1 MQHKSNALLIFKKWV
16 AVALTVMCVGV
27 ITFACTDITKVQ
39 EVESSERP
47 NIVIIMADD
56 MGFSDIGPY
65 GSEINTPNL
74 DRLAA
79 GGIRF
84 TEFFNMARC
93 VPTRASLLTGLYP
106 HQAGLGDMTYDAGIP
121 AYQGD
126 INDQSVTIAQVLQD
140 SGYATYMSGKWHVTA
155 QTGYWATGE
164 RAQRPYREGWHPE
177 QTSQHNWPRQRGFD
191 RFFGTIEGAG
201 NYFAPITLTEN
212 NTPIDMAPEDFY
224 YTDAIGNHAVQYV
237 KEHHNVTPEQ
247 PFFLYVAYTAPHWP
261 LHALEEDI
269 EKYRGMYD
277 EGWEPVRVARYQRLW
292 EMELIDNTWQLSPPD
307 ETVPAWENLTEQ
319 ERIWYRRAMEV
330 YAAQIDRMD
339 QNIGHLLDAL
349 DETGQLENTL
359 LLFLS
364 DNGGCD
370 EVLTDEWRGI
380 WMARETRQGNPV
392 VVGNENTGVLPG
404 PEATYMS
411 YGPGWAN
418 VSNTPL
424 RQYKW
429 WTHQGG
435 IVAPFIVHWPSRIPD
450 GGLVMSEVG
459 SVLDLMATAVDAASA
474 TYPTEWKGVPIHPM
488 EGRSLLPA
496 FHGKPLQP
504 ESLFWEHEGNRAVR
518 SERWKLVATR
528 GGDWEL
534 YDLKTDRS
542 ELNNL
547 ADQHLTEKGAL
558 IALYN
563 TWANRVGV
571 SEDPIY

>member
-1 MQHKSNALLIFKKWV
+1 
-16 AVALTVMCVGV
+16 
-27 ITFACTDITKVQ
+27 
-39 EVESSERP
+39 
-47 NIVIIMADD
+47 
-56 MGFSDIGPY
+56 MG
-65 GSEINTPNL
+65 
-74 DRLAA
+74 
-79 GGIRF
+79 
-84 TEFFNMARC
+84 
-93 VPTRASLLTGLYP
+93 
-106 HQAGLGDMTYDAGIP
+106 
-121 AYQGD
+121 
-126 INDQSVTIAQVLQD
+126 
-140 SGYATYMSGKWHVTA
+140 
-155 QTGYWATGE
+155 
-164 RAQRPYREGWHPE
+164 
-177 QTSQHNWPRQRGFD
+177 
-191 RFFGTIEGAG
+191 
-201 NYFAPITLTEN
+201 
-212 NTPIDMAPEDFY
+212 
-224 YTDAIGNHAVQYV
+224 
-237 KEHHNVTPEQ
+237 
-247 PFFLYVAYTAPHWP
+247 
-261 LHALEEDI
+261 
-269 EKYRGMYD
+269 
-277 EGWEPVRVARYQRLW
+277 
-292 EMELIDNTWQLSPPD
+292 LIDNTWQLSPPD

-450 GGLVMSEVG
+450 GGLVLSEVG
-459 SVLDLMATAVDAASA
+459 SVLDLMSTAVDAASA

>member
-1 MQHKSNALLIFKKWV
+1 
-16 AVALTVMCVGV
+16 
-27 ITFACTDITKVQ
+27 
-39 EVESSERP
+39 
-47 NIVIIMADD
+47 
-56 MGFSDIGPY
+56 
-65 GSEINTPNL
+65 
-74 DRLAA
+74 
-79 GGIRF
+79 
-84 TEFFNMARC
+84 
-93 VPTRASLLTGLYP
+93 
-106 HQAGLGDMTYDAGIP
+106 
-121 AYQGD
+121 
-126 INDQSVTIAQVLQD
+126 
-140 SGYATYMSGKWHVTA
+140 
-155 QTGYWATGE
+155 
-164 RAQRPYREGWHPE
+164 
-177 QTSQHNWPRQRGFD
+177 
-191 RFFGTIEGAG
+191 
-201 NYFAPITLTEN
+201 
-212 NTPIDMAPEDFY
+212 
-224 YTDAIGNHAVQYV
+224 
-237 KEHHNVTPEQ
+237 
-247 PFFLYVAYTAPHWP
+247 
-261 LHALEEDI
+261 
-269 EKYRGMYD
+269 
-277 EGWEPVRVARYQRLW
+277 
-292 EMELIDNTWQLSPPD
+292 
-307 ETVPAWENLTEQ
+307 
-319 ERIWYRRAMEV
+319 MEV

-370 EVLTDEWRGI
+370 EVLTNEWRGI
-380 WMARETRQGNPV
+380 WMARETHQGHPV

-435 IVAPFIVHWPSRIPD
+435 IVTPFIVHWPSRIPD

-474 TYPTEWKGVPIHPM
+474 AYPTEWNGVPIHPM

-496 FHGKPLQP
+496 FHGKPLQL

-534 YDLKTDRS
+534 YNLKTDRS

-547 ADQHLTEKGAL
+547 AEQHLTEKDAL
-558 IALYN
+558 ITLYN

-571 SEDPIY
+571 SEDPIF